1 MSNPNDLLVL
11 PSTEIQA
18 QSRAELLSSIIGSVA
33 TADVR
38 QQLPDVDDRFSARG
52 VRLEFM
58 QIDTVKDR
66 VGVAMQWNGDDS
78 GHLAV
83 NHHDYGHH
91 RFTLTNKPADL
102 ARAFARLGVDSGI
115 AVAPLLYSTLSR
127 GAKLPAQQITR
138 AEELGVATVGNWK
151 HGGSM
156 YFVEAG
162 KAVRFDVPTRNL
174 APTDVDRARSLLH
187 TPRIET
193 LIPAATH
200 VARVEARD
208 ISRDCTALTYNGRK
222 GYVYQGQEL
231 VLGPRKVELQ
241 ARIAEG
247 FSLGASEAVVMERA
261 EETFAVAD
269 HEALDVISSP
279 VFQATM
285 TTLRSELAELNTTL
299 HEQGKLPDGKTVGVT
314 SVSIDSVGRSEYGDL
329 VSAMVTTV
337 VNNINPRGEVV
348 SVPQK
353 VEFRL
358 HEDHASL
365 RVFDFAGQRYIAVRR
380 DQHGKPI
387 LLGESP
393 SPYRDLDANSEDNHS
408 GDPLM
413 YTSFGGG
420 NQRTRLHRSYT
431 DLGGSKSGPGEEVRV
446 SEADVDLA
454 RETAPWRKAGN
465 LLTVAEIVWQTNDAV
480 TAAAALGEAR
490 PEDAADIAEAL
501 KVRQQNIEH
510 NIDAPLRSPQVV
522 IGANLPQDILG
533 FAPFA
538 EILSDYP
545 DAVGVV
551 CDQLTLP
558 KQTQPL
564 LAEVTGVIVPM
575 ADGRWRV
582 QTIKPVMAR
591 KASVTVGIF
600 QTLPDKGQSMLTV
613 AELRTAVGSVE
624 AEQAVAGSTG
634 DRGGMNFP
642 PIVRDE
648 VHEEAG
654 IDLGPDALQQV
665 AVYKANPHTTE
676 QLGFFVASMG
686 AAVEQAEEGQVHG
699 TDAGER
705 TLVHARHIPDFGSS
719 DEQLP
724 LGRPLDAKTAILAYL
739 GRLHIPEH
747 LARR

>member
-1 MSNPNDLLVL
+1 MSNPNALLVE

-18 QSRAELLSSIIGSVA
+18 QSQAELLSSVIGSVA

-38 QQLPDVDDRFSARG
+38 QQLPDVEGAFSQRG
-52 VRLEFM
+52 VQLEFM
-58 QIDTVKDR
+58 QVDTGKDR
-66 VGVAMQWNGDDS
+66 IGIAMQWNSDNS

-83 NHHDYGHH
+83 NRPDDGRRHVPLRRGPKHQ
-91 RFTLTNKPADL
+91 TLANRPADL
-102 ARAFARLGVDSGI
+102 DREFTRLGVDSGV

-127 GAKLPAQQITR
+127 GAELPAQHLAR
-138 AEELGVATVGNWK
+138 AEALGVSTVGNWK

-156 YFVEAG
+156 YFVEGG
-162 KAVRFDVPTRNL
+162 KAVRFDVPTRDL
-174 APTDVDRARSLLH
+174 APTDVDRARSLLQ

-241 ARIAEG
+241 ARAAEG
-247 FSLGASEAVVMERA
+247 FSLGASEADVMARA
-261 EETFAVAD
+261 EQMFTVSD
-269 HEALDVISSP
+269 QEALDVISSP
-279 VFQATM
+279 VFQETM
-285 TTLRSELAELNTTL
+285 TTLRSELAELDTTL
-299 HEQGKLPDGKTVGVT
+299 REQGKLPDGKTVGVT
-314 SVSIDSVGRSEYGDL
+314 SVSIDSVGYGASGEL
-329 VSAMVTTV
+329 ASAMVTTL
-337 VNNINPRGEVV
+337 VNNVNPQGEVV

-353 VEFRL
+353 VEIRL
-358 HEDHASL
+358 HEDHAYL
-365 RVFDFAGQRYIAVRR
+365 HVVDYAGQRYVATVLSTDNRPTI
-380 DQHGKPI
+380 
-387 LLGESP
+387 
-393 SPYRDLDANSEDNHS
+393 PYLENDLDGGPGN
-408 GDPLM
+408 LM
-413 YTSFGGG
+413 YSSFGGG
-420 NQRTRLHRSYT
+420 NQRTRVARHYT
-431 DLGGSKSGPGEEVRV
+431 NLDRPDPRTRYADGTIDTVAAFEELR
-446 SEADVDLA
+446 AL
-454 RETAPWRKAGN
+454 GN
-465 LLTVAEIVWQTNDAV
+465 LMPLPAFIGQTNDAV
-480 TAAAALGEAR
+480 SAAAVLGEAR
-490 PEDAADIAEAL
+490 PEDAAAIAEAL
-501 KVRQQNIEH
+501 QARQQNTEH
-510 NIDAPLRSPQVV
+510 DSDARSRAPQVV

-538 EILSDYP
+538 EILGDYP
-545 DAVGVV
+545 DAIGVV

-564 LAEVTGVIVPM
+564 FAEVTGVIVPM
-575 ADGRWRV
+575 ADGSWQV
-582 QTIKPVMAR
+582 QTIDPVLAR
-591 KASVTVGIF
+591 KASVTAGVF
-600 QTLPDKGQSMLTV
+600 QTHPDQGQSMLTV
-613 AELRTAVGSVE
+613 AELRTAVGSVK

-648 VHEEAG
+648 VHEEAS

-665 AVYKANPHTTE
+665 AVYRANPHTTE
-676 QLGFFVASMG
+676 RLGFFVASID

-705 TLVHARHIPDFGSS
+705 TLVHARHIPEFGAS

-739 GRLHIPEH
+739 GRLRIPGL